1 MSSNSH
7 KMNGNR
13 LVGGGVIN
21 RLFCAEDS
29 FCFQYKVRLEL
40 LLIF

>member
-21 RLFCAEDS
+21 TWFCTDDS
-29 FCFQYKVRLEL
+29 FYCQYKVRLEFL
-40 LLIF
+40 HIF